1 MTEGCNDTRRNP
13 CGHILCTLMGLM
25 RQRRNCRGWKEER
38 TPGAWRR
45 AVVIATAF
53 LIIIGHRTPALG
65 YRPFISTDAAVA
77 DPKEM
82 ELELGY
88 FTMQRADKE
97 NSFIV
102 PQVVVN
108 YGITQDWEVVGEF
121 RVEKPA
127 DAAAKL
133 ISPGLFLKGVL
144 KEGILQQQEGVSVAV
159 EAGLLLPSTA
169 PEQNGFGFEGIGI
182 LSGELPRFTYHINI
196 GGGVDRHETNPFVL
210 WGVIVELP
218 LLPSLRLVGEV
229 SGESTR
235 KKIPDDSVL
244 LGLIWQLPSS
254 PLLLDGG
261 IRKSLSKGAPD
272 WLFTTGLTWSFSLP
286 AVTNASSFGGRP

>member
-1 MTEGCNDTRRNP
+1 MYANGANAPEEE
-13 CGHILCTLMGLM
+13 L
-25 RQRRNCRGWKEER
+25 QRVER
-38 TPGAWRR
+38 TPGAWSRE
-45 AVVIATAF
+45 VVIAAAF
-53 LIIIGHRTPALG
+53 FMTIGHSTPALG

-82 ELELGY
+82 EVELGY
-88 FTMQRADKE
+88 FTLERDDKE

-102 PQVVVN
+102 PQIVVN

-127 DAAAKL
+127 DGAAKL

-144 KEGILQQQEGVSVAV
+144 KEGVMQQREGVSVAI
-159 EAGLLLPSTA
+159 EAGPLLPSA
-169 PEQNGFGFEGIGI
+169 ASEQNRFGFEGIGI
-182 LSGELPRFTYHINI
+182 LSAELHRFTYHINI

-210 WGVIVELP
+210 WGMIVEFS

-229 SGESTR
+229 SGESIR

-244 LGLIWQLPSS
+244 LGLIWQLPLSA
-254 PLLLDGG
+254 LLLDGG

-286 AVTNASSFGGRP
+286 AVTNASSFGGQP